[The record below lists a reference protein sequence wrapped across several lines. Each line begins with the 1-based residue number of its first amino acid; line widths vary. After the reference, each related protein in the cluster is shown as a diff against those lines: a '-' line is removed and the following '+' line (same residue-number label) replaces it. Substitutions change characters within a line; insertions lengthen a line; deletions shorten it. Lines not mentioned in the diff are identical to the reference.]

1 MKSKV
6 TLYYNSLVTQEKNFL
21 LDNFD
26 GENTIKDYLDTLTK
40 IEIDNFQYIK
50 NQLSLTIKVNMNQ
63 ANLEMIDTKDLNY
76 IMIQNFNV
84 VNETRVY
91 EKSYFYFVV
100 NKVWK
105 AKDTIELVL
114 VMDTLNSFE
123 FNTDY
128 QISQKSKITREHKD
142 RFNKIT
148 KVSVSTGYIRSGE
161 DEGDVFLISGDMKT
175 TDITILSVSVEDHAP
190 SDYEYGTY
198 KSGDNIYFYVRLGG
212 LASQDYGI
220 EVQWSIKMI
229 QPVVDFY
236 NEGIT
241 PPLYKKS
248 KNELIPPEKSVWYLI
263 YETNTQATLDDP
275 QPLNCYLI
283 PEESLQVYVTQENTF
298 LPSDLEDGKYYVF
311 VSSFTENPI
320 TLLFADGQVTTNA
333 YIAGLGEIQHYGFS
347 LKKDGANIEIRTWV
361 WKNGVVASIPYAT
374 LTAMATYTKPQ
385 VFFSSLD
392 SPIKYYKGDSVP
404 TNIETILPNRN
415 QNLTRTNSSAPL
427 IGIND
432 YDKSNVLLNKIIA
445 LPYLPVPYNFDE
457 SLKTLVFDDTW
468 EYEPV
473 RRMMKLKDLNTKFKS
488 NIKTEVVS
496 PLKEFMTPRFNAL
509 DTNADRDMSLESKL
523 KHSQFYYSKFTYDSF
538 AFIFK
543 AECINTA
550 NYRSLEDNKFE
561 FTFVMTTTM
570 NSRFLFHFED
580 YILLY
585 STEDFD
591 NILNIARNNEET
603 IYSSAYLNYLRTS
616 YNYDVKAKERTITT
630 SIIGGSLGVVAQGA
644 GMALGFASGNPAIA
658 VRGAISGGA
667 SIVNTIMSSINNV
680 LSAEENFQK
689 NLDVLK
695 HQSVSVSGADDIDL
709 MKYYSNNRGWLLEY
723 EVSPRIKELLFN
735 LFYYC
740 GYKTEEQKI
749 PEVNTRYWFNFL
761 QASLIINESSNIP
774 VDIEDDIKE
783 KFEQGVTF
791 LHKHSNVFDFSQEME
806 NWETSLLE

>member
-6 TLYYNSLVTQEKNFL
+6 TLYYNSLVNQEKNFL

-76 IMIQNFNV
+76 IMIQNFDV

-123 FNTDY
+123 FNADY
-128 QISQKSKITREHKD
+128 QISQKSKVTREHKD

-175 TDITILSVSVEDHAP
+175 TDITILSVSVEDHTP

-198 KSGDNIYFYVRLGG
+198 KSGDNIYLYVRLGG

-248 KNELIPPEKSVWYLI
+248 KNELIPPENSIWYLI
-263 YETNTQATLDDP
+263 YMNNTHATLDDP
-275 QPLNCYLI
+275 KAVECYLA
-283 PEESLQVYVTQENTF
+283 PENSQKVKYSTNGNIINASSLDTGQF
-298 LPSDLEDGKYYVF
+298 YVF
-311 VSSFTENPI
+311 AQPY
-320 TLLFADGQVTTNA
+320 NA
-333 YIAGLGEIQHYGFS
+333 YQYTLTFKFDGVSVSTEFFGTPENQGQYVIVLY
-347 LKKDGANIEIRTWV
+347 KDGAQVKVVQYVYGIGLGGWFHNMVNSWTASAEVIVEGVIGNITKCMKTGAIPD
-361 WKNGVVASIPYAT
+361 SIYEGQAQDSITFGINEVT
-374 LTAMATYTKPQ
+374 LNA
-385 VFFSSLD
+385 FSSFD
-392 SPIKYYKGDSVP
+392 R
-404 TNIETILPNRN
+404 TNI
-415 QNLTRTNSSAPL
+415 L
-427 IGIND
+427 I
-432 YDKSNVLLNKIIA
+432 NKIIA
-445 LPYLPVPYNFDE
+445 IPYLPFNYMFD
-457 SLKTLVFDDTW
+457 SNILIIDGDWTYDTTLKFI
-468 EYEPV
+468 
-473 RRMMKLKDLNTKFKS
+473 KLSNLTPRFKS

-496 PLKEFMTPRFNAL
+496 PLKEFMTPKFNAL
-509 DTNADRDMSLESKL
+509 DISADKDMSLESKL

-543 AECINTA
+543 AECINPV
-550 NYRSLEDNKFE
+550 NYRALEDNKFE

-630 SIIGGSLGVVAQGA
+630 AILGGTLGVVAQGA

-667 SIVNTIMSSINNV
+667 SIVNTIMGSINTV

-689 NLDVLK
+689 NLDILK

-740 GYKTEEQKI
+740 GYKTEEQKV

-791 LHKHSNVFDFSQEME
+791 LHENSDEFDFSQEKE